1 MIITLIFAP
10 STAFSSGVTAHLK
23 TPETLMRSLSFAALV
38 TLSGLITA
46 PALAQ
51 TAAPSTPAKPSTSS
65 PAPTTPE
72 AKPATPATTTPAPA
86 QAGLIDINTASKEQ
100 LDALPQIGSARA
112 EAIIKGRPYKAKN
125 ELLDRYILPQNAY
138 DAIKDKIIAK
148 QKS

>member
-1 MIITLIFAP
+1 
-10 STAFSSGVTAHLK
+10 
-23 TPETLMRSLSFAALV
+23 MRSLALAALA
-38 TLSGLITA
+38 TLSGLISV

-51 TAAPSTPAKPSTSS
+51 TAAPNTPAKPSTSS
-65 PAPTTPE
+65 PAP
-72 AKPATPATTTPAPA
+72 ATPATKPAATTTAPS

-125 ELLDRYILPQNAY
+125 ELVDRSIVPPNVY